1 LPPATPAYQ
10 QQQQQQE
17 EQQQQQQQVAPPP
30 ALFLCPLTHE
40 VMEDPVVAQDGYTY
54 ERAMI
59 TQWQARSCRSP
70 MTNQPMGRA
79 LLPNHALRS
88 SIQEWQVQQGVG
100 RRGAVAVDS
109 GKGKWF
115 YR

>member
-1 LPPATPAYQ
+1 MQPL
-10 QQQQQQE
+10 QQQE
-17 EQQQQQQQVAPPP
+17 EQLQQLLQQQVAAPPS
-30 ALFLCPLTHE
+30 LFLCPLTHE

-59 TQWQARSCRSP
+59 SQWQARSCRSP

-88 SIQEWQVQQGVG
+88 SIQEWQVQQQGVG
-100 RRGAVAVDS
+100 RHPAAQAPVDD
-109 GKGKWF
+109 GKGKWY